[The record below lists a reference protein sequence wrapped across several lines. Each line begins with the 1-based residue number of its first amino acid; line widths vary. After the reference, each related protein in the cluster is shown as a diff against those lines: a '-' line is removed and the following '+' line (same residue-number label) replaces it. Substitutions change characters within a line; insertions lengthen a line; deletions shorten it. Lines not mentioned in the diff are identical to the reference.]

1 MASVT
6 RAKERS
12 VVWHLW
18 QDNDGINRNSYRTY
32 LQTLVSSDKTVVLN
46 ILSMIKQ
53 RFSTSFRL
61 TIEQKMYE
69 HGKCNLP
76 MRKSIWLLR
85 VFQAAKITLRTN
97 FNYLLSLVGN
107 HCLQLFSFFFK
118 CPHFQTFPPNKKC
131 IVFKCLLC
139 FSNSRVNFYKHFG
152 SACVLQNT
160 WQNFYQKNA
169 EIKWQNWSNS

>member
-1 MASVT
+1 MVITYHGFNEQFLSVPESSLYPSSTVISFIVILGQNMASVT

-61 TIEQKMYE
+61 TIEQKMYK
-69 HGKCNLP
+69 HVKCNLP
-76 MRKSIWLLR
+76 MRKIIWVLR

-107 HCLQLFSFFFK
+107 HCLQLFSFF
-118 CPHFQTFPPNKKC
+118 
-131 IVFKCLLC
+131 
-139 FSNSRVNFYKHFG
+139 
-152 SACVLQNT
+152 
-160 WQNFYQKNA
+160 
-169 EIKWQNWSNS
+169 